1 MIKDLFCGLG
11 ALVVIFSSVAIGLS
25 IINLFICIFK
35 YGMDVPDSAI
45 KWLFGSIGS
54 FGVSWIISK
63 VLMGEDSKK

>member
-11 ALVVIFSSVAIGLS
+11 ALVVIFSSVTIGLS

-45 KWLFGSIGS
+45 RWLFGSIGIFAAS
-54 FGVSWIISK
+54 LIISK
-63 VLMGEDSKK
+63 VLMSEDSKK